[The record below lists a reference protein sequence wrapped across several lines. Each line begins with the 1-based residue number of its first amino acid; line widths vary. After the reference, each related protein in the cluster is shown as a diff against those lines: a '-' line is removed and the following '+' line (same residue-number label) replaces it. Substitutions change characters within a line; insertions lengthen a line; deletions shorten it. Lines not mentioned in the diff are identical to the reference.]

1 MLSRVRDPSLRIVY
15 LTILIL
21 GVAYGLAVSIVAVFL
36 ESRGVD
42 KLAIGSLAI
51 FFAGGI
57 ALGSLPAGALVKRFT
72 PKPVLV
78 VALVGFAAA
87 AILFPLGKSF
97 AAYAAA
103 RFFDGFFSV
112 GVWVAS
118 ETVLLARAPREDKA
132 FCTSLYAISLAAGY
146 VIGPIVAYLIVPAI
160 GHPATFVSAGVLAIV
175 TAAFVALR
183 LPGGA
188 AQPEGET
195 PAEGSPG
202 ALPALEVF
210 RRIRAS
216 CLATFSYGY
225 FQASVVLFLPL
236 FLIQRGMSER
246 ETVILPAFFAAG
258 MLLFSN
264 YAARLGD
271 RHGHL
276 AVMRALGVVGTIA
289 ILSFLGFRAS
299 IPLYTL
305 VFVAGASLA
314 SVSPVSL
321 ALQGLVTPAEDLP
334 RAGGFYNASYALGM
348 LIGPF
353 VSGWLFEKVS
363 GAVMVLHYAILW
375 SVFVVAT
382 IAWRRDDPHTRRV

>member
-1 MLSRVRDPSLRIVY
+1 LLSRVRDPSLRIVY

-72 PKPVLV
+72 PKRVLV
-78 VALVGFAAA
+78 VALLGFATA

-97 AAYAAA
+97 AAYATA

-112 GVWVAS
+112 GVWVSS
-118 ETVLLARAPREDKA
+118 ETILLARAPREDKA
-132 FCTSLYAISLAAGY
+132 YCTSLYAISLAAGY

-160 GHPATFVSAGVLAIV
+160 GRPATFVTAGGLALA
-175 TAAFVALR
+175 TAAFVAVFLR
-183 LPGGA
+183 GG
-188 AQPEGET
+188 
-195 PAEGSPG
+195 PAHDEATSGEGSG
-202 ALPALEVF
+202 LPALEIL

-289 ILSFLGFRAS
+289 ILSFLAFRAS

-348 LIGPF
+348 LIGP
-353 VSGWLFEKVS
+353 VISAWLFQQVS
-363 GAVMVLHYAILW
+363 GAAMVLHYAILW
-375 SVFVVAT
+375 AVFIVAT
-382 IAWRRDDPHTRRV
+382 IVWRRDDPHARRA